1 MLKVKKIMES
11 VIPKTAVI
19 SEEEKIVVKTLA
31 DDGAVYYEST
41 YNAETFHCL
50 RCGENFELSGE
61 GTIQCP
67 KCGNRKIRQRNYS
80 YDCSYVRFVELID
93 GFLVIKDSAVK
104 ADETMTG
111 IDAYSY
117 DIACVVVQPDGEV
130 GAFNNCRQGYDERG
144 VRIWTRVKRPTTV
157 YLRNQ
162 RKLQCRIQ
170 DQTVLEHPVFE
181 LIEGDIYTMGLC
193 ELYDKLRIQGI
204 VVEKVEVKCPVFDES
219 LVVYDLENAR
229 KMHTVVI
236 EKEYS
241 INNSEANRIHG
252 WCTKCGK
259 YYQRLTVGN
268 YTYRD
273 HTCALCGKT
282 ASKLGGAIDSVN

>member
-31 DDGAVYYEST
+31 DDGAVYYESA

-80 YDCSYVRFVELID
+80 YDCSYIRFVELID

-144 VRIWTRVKRPTTV
+144 IRIWTRVKRPTTV
-157 YLRNQ
+157 
-162 RKLQCRIQ
+162 
-170 DQTVLEHPVFE
+170 
-181 LIEGDIYTMGLC
+181 
-193 ELYDKLRIQGI
+193 
-204 VVEKVEVKCPVFDES
+204 
-219 LVVYDLENAR
+219 
-229 KMHTVVI
+229 
-236 EKEYS
+236 
-241 INNSEANRIHG
+241 
-252 WCTKCGK
+252 
-259 YYQRLTVGN
+259 
-268 YTYRD
+268 
-273 HTCALCGKT
+273 
-282 ASKLGGAIDSVN
+282 